1 MKVLV
6 IGQGGREHAICWK
19 LSQSPK
25 VDQVYC
31 APGNGGIAAIAKIVP
46 LKESQVGELIQ
57 FVQENQIDLTFVG
70 PEQPL
75 TEGIVDQFEQA
86 GLRIYGPSQ
95 AAAIIEGSKTF
106 AKDLM
111 KKYNIPTARYE
122 VFTTEK
128 EALEYLEQE
137 QTQIPIVIKADGL
150 AAGKGVVVAQTLA
163 EAKQAVQDMMGGAKF
178 GQAGYQVVIEEFL
191 QGEELSLMAFVD
203 GETVLPMVSA
213 QDHKR
218 VYDGDE
224 GPNTGGMG
232 AYSPVPQFGERDVQ
246 QAVQSILLPTAKAM
260 VAEGRPFRGILYAGL
275 MMTAEGPKVIEF
287 NARFGDP
294 ETQVVLPRLQTD
306 LVDVLEASLDGT
318 LGDLRLEWSEDSVV
332 TVVLASQGYP
342 LEYPKG
348 LEITGTER
356 LLDQEQEGIFLFH
369 AGTKQEGEKL
379 VTSGGR
385 VINVTAKGST
395 IQTAREKV
403 YQALENV
410 RFEGRQYRRDIGMK
424 ALKIN

>member
-122 VFTTEK
+122 VFITEK
-128 EALEYLEQE
+128 EALDYLDQE

-213 QDHKR
+213 QDHKQ
-218 VYDGDE
+218 VFDGDE

-232 AYSPVPQFGERDVQ
+232 AYSPVPQFGDDEVQ

-342 LEYPKG
+342 LDYPKG

-410 RFEGRQYRRDIGMK
+410 RFEGRQYRRDIGAK
-424 ALKIN
+424 ALKQR